1 MTFLRRLIGAA
12 MLDAAT
18 YEEVEADP
26 TATFQSLMVVVL
38 ASLAA
43 GIGATGLYD
52 TPATVR
58 FFAVASVI
66 ALLTW
71 ASWALLTLQVGA
83 RILPARETEAD
94 IGQMLR
100 TLGFAAAPGLI
111 EAFAVLPGMTVP
123 VFGIAIAW
131 TIAASV
137 VAVRQALDYSS
148 MGRALAVCALG
159 WFLAFVFVFVLGI
172 VFGPTLATA

>member
-12 MLDAAT
+12 ALDSAT

-26 TATFQSLMVVVL
+26 MATFQAVLVVVL
-38 ASLAA
+38 ASTAA

-52 TPATVR
+52 PGETLRFSIAAT
-58 FFAVASVI
+58 AL

-71 ASWALLTLQVGA
+71 VGWAFLTLQVGA
-83 RILPARETEAD
+83 RMLPAGETRAD
-94 IGQMLR
+94 MGQLLR

-111 EAFAVLPGMTVP
+111 QVFAALPGMVAP
-123 VFGIAIAW
+123 VFALAIGW

-137 VAVRQALDYSS
+137 VAIRQALDYSS
-148 MGRALAVCALG
+148 TARALAVTVLG
-159 WFLAFVFVFVLGI
+159 WILALAGALTI
-172 VFGPTLATA
+172 GLLFGPALAS